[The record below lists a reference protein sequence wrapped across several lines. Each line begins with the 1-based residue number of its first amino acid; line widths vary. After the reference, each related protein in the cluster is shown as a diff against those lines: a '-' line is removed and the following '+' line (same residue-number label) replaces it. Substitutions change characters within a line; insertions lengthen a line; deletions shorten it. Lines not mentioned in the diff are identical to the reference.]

1 MTIVIYIV
9 TAFFV
14 ICSLLLT
21 FVVLLQRP
29 RSEGLGS
36 AFGGGVTESIFGA
49 QTSEVLVKAT
59 IWLGSLFFACTL
71 LLAVLYAYRS
81 KDNRGPGLEQKL
93 EQAAKAE
100 APAASDAPAV
110 PAQEPAPE
118 PAPAP
123 AKP

>member
-1 MTIVIYIV
+1 MNIVIYIV
-9 TAFFV
+9 TGLFV

-59 IWLGSLFFACTL
+59 IWLGSIFFACTL
-71 LLAVLYAYRS
+71 LLAVLYAYRAKEGS
-81 KDNRGPGLEQKL
+81 TTGLQQKL
-93 EQAAKAE
+93 EEAAQTD
-100 APAASDAPAV
+100 APASSDAPQI
-110 PAQEPAPE
+110 PSDAPV
-118 PAPAP
+118 PAPANP
-123 AKP
+123 